1 MLHQTDTFCP
11 GAMMSISV
19 ITVPV
24 LLDTTN
30 DPSHMFRQWA
40 CTYHYGLRIFPT
52 MAVATFLLYCYTA
65 IRKRA
70 TGRRW
75 RVFAVAGATT
85 ILMVPFTWIFMAP
98 TNNTLF
104 RLENESKVAS
114 VANLAE
120 AQELVIKWS
129 WLHVVRSLFP
139 LAGAILGTT
148 GT

>member
-1 MLHQTDTFCP
+1 
-11 GAMMSISV
+11 MSISV

-24 LLDTTN
+24 LLDTTK
-30 DPSHMFRQWA
+30 DPSHMFSQWA

-65 IRKRA
+65 ITKRA
-70 TGRRW
+70 AGRRW

-85 ILMVPFTWIFMAP
+85 LSIVPFTLILMAP

-104 RLENESKVAS
+104 RLEKESKVAS
-114 VANLAE
+114 AASLAE

-139 LAGAILGTT
+139 LVGAILGTM